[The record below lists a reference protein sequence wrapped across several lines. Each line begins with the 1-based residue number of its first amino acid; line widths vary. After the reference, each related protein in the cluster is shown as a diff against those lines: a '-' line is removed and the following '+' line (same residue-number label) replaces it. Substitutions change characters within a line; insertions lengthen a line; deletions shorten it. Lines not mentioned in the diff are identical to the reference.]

1 MGNYVHLT
9 NHCLQIHGTNYGE
22 HEEGNTLSFHDL
34 KEYIN
39 HCYPQYKVDFDTHIL
54 DRMRDLVIDT
64 FCSIKADLS
73 IQKRKNCFELLGYDF
88 MIDED
93 FRVWLLEVYIYIYIY
108 IIS

>member
-22 HEEGNTLSFHDL
+22 HEEGNTLSFVDL
-34 KEYIN
+34 KKYLDE
-39 HCYPQYKVDFDTHIL
+39 CYPQYNIDLDKDIL
-54 DRMRDLVIDT
+54 DRMRDLVVDT
-64 FCSIKADLS
+64 FCSIKADLT

-93 FRVWLLEVYIYIYIY
+93 FRIWLLEVILLLLL
-108 IIS
+108 